1 MPNDQTLLFIYL
13 VIGLVVPG
21 LILLGDDKR
30 IHQK

>member
-13 VIGLVVPG
+13 VIGLVIPG

>member
-1 MPNDQTLLFIYL
+1 MPNDQTLLFIFI

-21 LILLGDDKR
+21 LILMRDDKA